1 MVVSIGL
8 AQNKV
13 SYQGRLLEN
22 QEPVNLTKTM
32 TFAMG
37 AWEETQDVVIEDGLY
52 AVILGEIVPIP
63 DEIFDDDNLSLQV
76 SIDSQLIETAILPV
90 PVAVRAKRSD
100 DTDKIAGTPVEG
112 TPQADQVLKY
122 DGTSWVPGTDE
133 TGNQEE
139 TDPVWSNASSNYY
152 TKDELS
158 SVANTGSYN
167 DLKDQPTIAYS
178 TSIPADQ
185 LTQGEVSNIKS
196 KKLADGTVPWNTNTI
211 DSSRVSGLSTVA
223 KTGSYNDLTGKPSS
237 IAADDFTQTEVNN
250 IRSNKLSNG
259 TTPWNSNS
267 ISSSRISGLHSVATS
282 GNYNDLSNRPSGGF
296 EVDSGIDAIGTGQ
309 DYKYMYH
316 DLGRTPKVVE
326 ITMSFNGGRSCS
338 SKWVAT
344 DSSSGNMIALYVD
357 YSGEV
362 NTYLKP
368 NTKTVC
374 RDHSGSSSYQDFDIY
389 VYSNKIKIKRG
400 SERSY
405 TRPNITEIGWV
416 VY

>member
-1 MVVSIGL
+1 
-8 AQNKV
+8 
-13 SYQGRLLEN
+13 
-22 QEPVNLTKTM
+22 
-32 TFAMG
+32 
-37 AWEETQDVVIEDGLY
+37 
-52 AVILGEIVPIP
+52 LGEIVPIP

-76 SIDSQLIETAILPV
+76 SIDGQLIETAILPV

-152 TKDELS
+152 KKDELS
-158 SVANTGSYN
+158 SVATTGSYN
-167 DLKDQPTIAYS
+167 DLKDQPTIVYS

-185 LTQGEVSNIKS
+185 LTQGEISNIKS

-259 TTPWNSNS
+259 TTPWSSNT
-267 ISSSRISGLHSVATS
+267 ISSSRISGLHSVAT
-282 GNYNDLSNRPSGGF
+282 
-296 EVDSGIDAIGTGQ
+296 T
-309 DYKYMYH
+309 
-316 DLGRTPKVVE
+316 
-326 ITMSFNGGRSCS
+326 
-338 SKWVAT
+338 
-344 DSSSGNMIALYVD
+344 
-357 YSGEV
+357 
-362 NTYLKP
+362 
-368 NTKTVC
+368 
-374 RDHSGSSSYQDFDIY
+374 
-389 VYSNKIKIKRG
+389 
-400 SERSY
+400 
-405 TRPNITEIGWV
+405 
-416 VY
+416 